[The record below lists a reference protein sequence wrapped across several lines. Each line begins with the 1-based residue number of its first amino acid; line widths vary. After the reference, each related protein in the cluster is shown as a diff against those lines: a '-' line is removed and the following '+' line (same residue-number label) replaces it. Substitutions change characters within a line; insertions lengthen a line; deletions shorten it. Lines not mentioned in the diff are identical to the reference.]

1 MKRKLSIF
9 LLMVCFLS
17 SCTMREE
24 FREPAVYTPVENCF
38 LCGKREKEPW
48 GQDNVGIVSLNTF
61 DMMAIGINRYDGEGG
76 FQVSGL
82 EDPDRG
88 YAMLTVT
95 LGEDKRADRKKAAAF
110 LCEACLE
117 RIVPEGREA
126 VGLGVVNFATGEIR
140 CLEKEITGFSL
151 GDIYIHCDW
160 EEKDGYVGLLL
171 FYSPIRYKD

>member
-61 DMMAIGINRYDGEGG
+61 DMMAIGINRYDGEGKQIEKPLGIAAAKSFRGGERG

-151 GDIYIHCDW
+151 G
-160 EEKDGYVGLLL
+160 GYL
-171 FYSPIRYKD
+171 YSL